1 VTGIPERAFG
11 TLATRAGA
19 ARRRILLVE
28 QSRGREDEWFRQ
40 HEQKLLEE
48 ARVARLKRE
57 KERAEKEA
65 EETRKRLKEAH
76 FMKCPKCGHDMKTE
90 KLDGIEIDRCTFCEG
105 VFFDAG
111 ELDQLFLT
119 KKASE
124 RQGILK
130 RILGI

>member
-1 VTGIPERAFG
+1 
-11 TLATRAGA
+11 LK
-19 ARRRILLVE
+19 E
-28 QSRGREDEWFRQ
+28 QIRNREDDWFRQ
-40 HEQKLLEE
+40 NERKLLEE
-48 ARVARLKRE
+48 ARVAREKRE
-57 KERAEKEA
+57 KERAAKEE
-65 EETRKRLKEAH
+65 EETRRRLKDAH

-90 KLDGIEIDRCTFCEG
+90 TLDSIEIDRCTFCEG
-105 VFFDAG
+105 VYFDAG